1 MAKLF
6 FRYSTMNA
14 GKSIDL
20 IKTNFNY
27 LENKRKTLCFTSA
40 KDNRYG
46 EGKITSRI
54 GLSVDAISVSDDT
67 NIFEIVKGICRWS
80 GLGPDISCIFV
91 DESQFLTKEQVF
103 QLSDIVDYWDIP
115 VICYGLRTD
124 FIMEM
129 FEGSKYLMSLADSI
143 EEIKTICFECK
154 TKKAIINA
162 RVSNNKIVTEGDQ
175 VMIGGNDT
183 YKPLCRKCY
192 KKLKNI

>member
-20 IKTNFNY
+20 LRCNHNY
-27 LENKRKTLCFTSA
+27 LENNKKTLCFTSA

-54 GLSVDAISVSDDT
+54 GISIDAILIHDNT
-67 NIFEIVKGICRWS
+67 NIYSIVKKES
-80 GLGPDISCIFV
+80 DISCVFI
-91 DESQFLTKEQVF
+91 DEVQFLNKEQIF
-103 QLSDIVDYWDIP
+103 QLSDIVDELDIP
-115 VICYGLRTD
+115 VICYGLRSD
-124 FIMEM
+124 YMLNA
-129 FEGSKYLMSLADSI
+129 FESSKYLMAIADNL

-154 TKKAIINA
+154 SKKAIIN
-162 RVSNNKIVTEGDQ
+162 SKILNGKILTEGEQ
-175 VMIGGNDT
+175 VQIGGNET

-192 KKLKNI
+192 KKLLNEN